1 MQWML
6 PVGWL
11 MVILWGTASRQ
22 RVAFLRLVLA
32 LGLLSAMGLQLLV
45 LHLDNQLNL
54 QTGLPL
60 HLCGL
65 FGLVC
70 VPLLWYAPALLFEA
84 LMYLGA
90 PAAALALLFPAP
102 AGSSHPLLTHW
113 AFFQLHAIL
122 ALTPLF
128 FLRTG
133 KPLPIRAHRALV
145 LGNGYLVFVCAF
157 NRMFQSNYLFLQ
169 AAPSGTPLALLFSRG
184 SQFYLCSLELL
195 CMLILSL
202 LIPLYAQSRKYVIM

>member
-11 MVILWGTASRQ
+11 LVILWGTSSAR
-22 RVAFLRLVLA
+22 RIFILRFVLTF
-32 LGLLSAMGLQLLV
+32 GLISAMGMQMLL
-45 LHLDNQLNL
+45 LHLDGQLNL

-65 FGLVC
+65 FGILC
-70 VPLLWYAPALLFEA
+70 IPLLWHTPAPLFEA
-84 LMYLGA
+84 LVFLGA
-90 PAAALALLFPAP
+90 PAAAMALLFPAP
-102 AGSSHPLLTHW
+102 SSSSHPLLIQW

-133 KPLPIRAHRALV
+133 KPLPVCAHRALV

-157 NRMFQSNYLFLQ
+157 NRIFQSNYLFLRL
-169 AAPSGTPLALLFSRG
+169 APSGTPLALLFSRG
-184 SQFYLCSLELL
+184 SMFYLCSLELL

-202 LIPLYAQSRKYVIM
+202 LMPLYAQSRKYVIM